1 MRTRGAR
8 DLRPRKKY
16 KTRSDIGKRR
26 KFYAKKPTLK
36 KRKKSGKFV
45 PYVPK
50 SENKNIIKLW
60 FWKQD
65 KMSYD
70 GFLRWNPKF
79 RGKLSKT
86 VYGRAGNRLRIDA
99 NVNQINTKER
109 LESFCEQHLYD
120 GVWMIMGFSRGK
132 NKFHV
137 KPVKLAKIRIRDH
150 PEGLKAKML
159 TNFRLFRYWWWNK

>member
-99 NVNQINTKER
+99 NVNQINTKE
-109 LESFCEQHLYD
+109 
-120 GVWMIMGFSRGK
+120 
-132 NKFHV
+132 
-137 KPVKLAKIRIRDH
+137 
-150 PEGLKAKML
+150 
-159 TNFRLFRYWWWNK
+159 